1 MFHLF
6 YHSLLLIKYVL
17 EVSLNQQVGEKL
29 EGTSYGPLFP
39 LLALSLKEISCLVK
53 VQEISLVVI
62 QLKERS

>member
-17 EVSLNQQVGEKL
+17 EVSLNQQADEKL

-39 LLALSLKEISCLVK
+39 
-53 VQEISLVVI
+53 
-62 QLKERS
+62 